1 MPPFHGSNASI
12 VMPLEQLVSSSHS
25 IMDEDDESSAIMMD
39 KTSSPYSCGAL
50 QQHNA
55 NDDEDDV
62 SIGSIAVFSQD
73 DFDEKTWTNVVT
85 PTSIVAVVA
94 GVGLLTATP
103 FPLLLFSFYATALG
117 AASIMSH
124 ARELLEEEYDLWKHD
139 KKQKET
145 ASEEETTQEET
156 KHSCNE
162 QDDALPLQDSPIATT
177 TINTTG
183 VQQQQVTCLLS
194 SDEGEDETPSS
205 FLTAQFPPLQNVIV
219 SETLKG
225 LNGLEFFHVFFSDEA
240 PFSFE
245 EFQSKRGD
253 VHIDYP
259 SWQSRKAPVEHVQ
272 HLSRTVSFQTK
283 TKSYFGPPF
292 CSCTK
297 FQQVY
302 MSKRCFVL
310 EQKVTLSDIP
320 FSDCFYVKERWI
332 LNAPKS
338 KIATLHVSS
347 QVVFTKPCTFSS
359 QIQSKSVSTLREVVT
374 AWCGM
379 AQQAL
384 TLTKRRKQQE
394 QQQEEQ
400 EEVPQTVNSFGSI
413 EVARSESSGKSFV
426 VGDENEAPPLTEMV
440 VNVPPPP
447 QVVRNKGSLKN
458 LKRSVLSK
466 MQKRMNSQ

>member
-1 MPPFHGSNASI
+1 
-12 VMPLEQLVSSSHS
+12 
-25 IMDEDDESSAIMMD
+25 
-39 KTSSPYSCGAL
+39 
-50 QQHNA
+50 
-55 NDDEDDV
+55 
-62 SIGSIAVFSQD
+62 
-73 DFDEKTWTNVVT
+73 
-85 PTSIVAVVA
+85 VAVVA

-124 ARELLEEEYDLWKHD
+124 ARELLQEEYDLWKHD
-139 KKQKET
+139 KKR
-145 ASEEETTQEET
+145 EETTQEET

-162 QDDALPLQDSPIATT
+162 QDDALPLLDSPIATT
-177 TINTTG
+177 TINTTD
-183 VQQQQVTCLLS
+183 VQQQQQVTCLLS
-194 SDEGEDETPSS
+194 SDEDETPSS

-240 PFSFE
+240 PFSFQ

-253 VHIDYP
+253 VNIDYP

-310 EQKVTLSDIP
+310 EQKVILSDIP

-338 KIATLHVSS
+338 KIATLNVSS

-384 TLTKRRKQQE
+384 TLTKQRKQ
-394 QQQEEQ
+394 EE
-400 EEVPQTVNSFGSI
+400 EEEEAFPQTVNSFGSI

-440 VNVPPPP
+440 VNVPPP

-466 MQKRMNSQ
+466 MQKRMNSH